1 MFLKAATG
9 STHVSPARVLLG
21 VALALGGHAA
31 ALCPQSAPASAPA
44 GRLRTLRVNGVERTY
59 LLYVPPTYQPGTPA
73 PLVLVFHGAGGSGR
87 RMAPHTGFSRLAAR
101 AGFVAVYPDGLRR
114 RWNDGRSAAAT
125 QDDVGFVRALL
136 DTLRRE
142 LSLDSTRVYA
152 TGISNGA
159 MFSYRLACDLPGVF
173 AAIAPVAGAT
183 PADLTAGCAQTT
195 PVSVLAI
202 QGTAD
207 PLLPYA
213 GGGVAGGRGSVLS
226 ARESIAFWAKVAGC
240 GQAPAVT
247 EEPDRVRDGTRVQLT
262 AYAGCRDGRGV
273 ELHTVQGGGHT
284 WPGGPPVGR
293 SVGRVSR
300 EIDATEL
307 IWAFFARHPRP

>member
-1 MFLKAATG
+1 MPSIVRA
-9 STHVSPARVLLG
+9 LG
-21 VALALGGHAA
+21 AMALALGGHAA
-31 ALCPQSAPASAPA
+31 ALPAQSASATA
-44 GRLRTLRVNGVERTY
+44 GEPGTLRVNGVERTFII
-59 LLYVPPTYQPGTPA
+59 YVPSTYQRGKPA
-73 PLVLVFHGAGGSGR
+73 PVVLVFHGAGGSGR
-87 RMAPHTGFSRLAAR
+87 RMAPHTGFNRLAER
-101 AGFVAVYPDGLRR
+101 EGFVAVYPDGLGR
-114 RWNDGRSAAAT
+114 RWNDGRSAAARH
-125 QDDVGFVRALL
+125 DDVGFVKALL
-136 DTLRRE
+136 DTLHRE

-159 MFSYRLACDLPGVF
+159 MFSYRLACDLPGVL

-183 PADLTAGCAQTT
+183 PANLTAGCAQTT

-213 GGGVAGGRGSVLS
+213 GGGVAGVRGSVLS
-226 ARESIAFWAKVAGC
+226 ARESIAFWAKLAGC
-240 GQAPAVT
+240 GEAPAVT

-300 EIDATEL
+300 EIDATAL
-307 IWAFFARHPRP
+307 IWEFFARHSRP

>member
-1 MFLKAATG
+1 MPSIVRA
-9 STHVSPARVLLG
+9 LG
-21 VALALGGHAA
+21 VVALALCGHVASLPA
-31 ALCPQSAPASAPA
+31 QSAAAPA
-44 GRLRTLRVNGVERTY
+44 GGPRTLQVNGVERTY
-59 LLYVPPTYQPGTPA
+59 LLDVPPSYRPGTPA
-73 PLVLVFHGAGGSGR
+73 PLVMVFHGAGGSGR

-101 AGFVAVYPDGLRR
+101 EGFVAVYPDGLRR
-114 RWNDGRSAAAT
+114 RWNDGRSAVAT
-125 QDDVGFVRALL
+125 QDDVGFVKALL
-136 DTLRRE
+136 DTLERE

-159 MFSYRLACDLPGVF
+159 MFSYRLACELPGVF

-183 PADLTAGCAQTT
+183 PANLAETCGRTE

-213 GGGVAGGRGSVLS
+213 GGGVGGGRGGVLS
-226 ARESIAFWAKVAGC
+226 AAESIAFWAGVAGC
-240 GQAPAVT
+240 GGTPAVT
-247 EEPDRVRDGTRVQLT
+247 DEPDRVRDGTRVRVT
-262 AYAGCRDGRGV
+262 AYSGCRDGRAV
-273 ELHTVQGGGHT
+273 ELYTIQGGGHT
-284 WPGGPPVGR
+284 WPGGPRVGR

-300 EIDATEL
+300 EIDATAL